1 MIIESNL
8 FRYRLHKVIIQKR
21 KFKEMNKIAEGH
33 GRKLKSNEYPDL
45 TNVMECLFAEEGLEA
60 HPRLTD
66 EVLYRS
72 KGNTLTMRRAKEV
85 ILNLAPSS
93 FSISLSSLYN
103 YTQNYKVGTLQA
115 KRHHHGRQVNACISL
130 NKPSRS
136 KTVVSPVINLHW
148 SPANVN
154 YCLEKAATAPNS
166 YVIDSK
172 DPKNIVC
179 ADVAPVQQPGKTWK
193 ESKGV
198 LLDHEW
204 NQFRTNAVTPSTHL
218 FVNARKESELVGA
231 DNIVQVTRS
240 GSAVTLINLSYFEPE
255 QCPQWKAS
263 SEALKQTSSQKI
275 SCSS

>member
-21 KFKEMNKIAEGH
+21 KFKEMNKIAEGR

-45 TNVMECLFAEEGLEA
+45 TKVMECLFAEEGLEA

-136 KTVVSPVINLHW
+136 K
-148 SPANVN
+148 
-154 YCLEKAATAPNS
+154 
-166 YVIDSK
+166 
-172 DPKNIVC
+172 
-179 ADVAPVQQPGKTWK
+179 Q
-193 ESKGV
+193 
-198 LLDHEW
+198 LL
-204 NQFRTNAVTPSTHL
+204 
-218 FVNARKESELVGA
+218 
-231 DNIVQVTRS
+231 
-240 GSAVTLINLSYFEPE
+240 
-255 QCPQWKAS
+255 
-263 SEALKQTSSQKI
+263 ALL
-275 SCSS
+275 